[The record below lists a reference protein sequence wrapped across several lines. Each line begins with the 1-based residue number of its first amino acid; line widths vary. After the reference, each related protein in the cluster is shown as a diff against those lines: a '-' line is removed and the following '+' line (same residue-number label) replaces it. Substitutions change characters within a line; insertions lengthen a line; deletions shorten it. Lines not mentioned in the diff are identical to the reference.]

1 MKKTIERVKKA
12 LEIYPKLRDNDK
24 ELVVKIWD
32 DEIDSVCYFNDYVSY
47 ENFTDFYF
55 DGTITS
61 ESTIRRARRKVQEL
75 YPELRGKKWHERHA
89 QQEPI
94 KKELGYE

>member
-1 MKKTIERVKKA
+1 MKKTIEQVKEL
-12 LEIYPKLRDNDK
+12 LELNPELRDDDRK
-24 ELVVKIWD
+24 LVVDFWD
-32 DEIDSVCYFNDYVSY
+32 LEVNFKPNLSFY
-47 ENFTDFYF
+47 EFGNFYLE
-55 DGTITS
+55 GKITS

-75 YPELRGKKWHERHA
+75 YPELRGKKWNERHA